1 LFSQRP
7 QPSIH
12 QAIGFSGAIYVFRR
26 VLGNPPVQAPETER
40 GKMSILRSLV
50 SVFIVL
56 AFSFVISLS
65 IQAQPQ
71 PNRNNTRQVG
81 NVLQRLERSSSRFR
95 NSLNVALVQGSVDQ
109 TLPQNDISTF
119 QSGLDLA
126 TKQFRDQFTRR
137 LAVAADVERILQK
150 ASPINS
156 FITQN
161 TLNPRVKNDW
171 TSVRTDLNTLAT
183 LYAVSSQWNQ
193 LTPMKV
199 DANGSFR
206 LSESELNQII
216 QRVEN
221 GGDTFRVSLTDAFFL
236 RPYDR
241 TRSEGN
247 MNDALRGFKKA
258 TDQLR
263 IRFDARQLVTDDVR
277 RLLDQATPLDIFM
290 RDTTLTDRVE
300 SDWST
305 LRGDLSV
312 LASAYDVA
320 PSWGNS
326 PIASSGNKSTNRL
339 TGTFRLDSSRS
350 DNPRDKVQ
358 RATQNLRT
366 DERQEVADQIQARLE
381 SPEMLMIERRGTTMT
396 IASSLAPKSTF
407 EADGRERQE
416 QLPNSSSTKVTVT
429 LRGEQLIVSSNG
441 YKENDF
447 DVTFD
452 ASENDRSL
460 RVRRQI
466 YSGKL
471 TQPVVVDSVYYRTAE
486 VAQWSIHNDSRPVL
500 GNASATSGEFIVRD
514 GETLVAILNNDLA
527 TKLSQQGDL
536 FTMTVRDPSQFE
548 GAVIEGT
555 VGSVDQ
561 GGRLTGRSGMSL
573 NFEKIRLRN
582 GETYKFSGV
591 LGNVRLLN
599 GDIVK
604 VDNEGS
610 AQGRNQT
617 TQTIQ
622 RAGIA
627 TAVGAIIGAIA
638 GGGKGAAI
646 GGVIGAAGGAG
657 TVFIQG
663 KDNLELP
670 VGTELTIRA
679 SGPR

>member
-1 LFSQRP
+1 
-7 QPSIH
+7 
-12 QAIGFSGAIYVFRR
+12 
-26 VLGNPPVQAPETER
+26 
-40 GKMSILRSLV
+40 MSILKSII
-50 SVFIVL
+50 SVFTL
-56 AFSFVISLS
+56 SAFSIVIGVS
-65 IQAQPQ
+65 IHAQPQ
-71 PNRNNTRQVG
+71 PNRNNTREVS
-81 NVLQRLERSSSRFR
+81 NMLQRLERSSSRFR
-95 NSLNVALVQGSVDQ
+95 NSLNLALVQRSVDQ
-109 TLPQNDISTF
+109 MRPQNDVSTF
-119 QSGLDLA
+119 EPGFELA
-126 TKQFRDQFTRR
+126 IKQFRDQFTRR
-137 LAVAADVERILQK
+137 LAVAADVEGILQK
-150 ASPINS
+150 ALPLNS

-161 TLNPRVKNDW
+161 NLNTRVKNDW

-183 LYAVSSQWNQ
+183 AYGVSWQWNQ

-206 LSESELNQII
+206 LSEGELDQLI
-216 QRVEN
+216 QRIEN
-221 GGDTFRVSLTDAFFL
+221 GGDTFRVSLTDAFS
-236 RPYDR
+236 RTPSDR
-241 TRSEGN
+241 SRSESN

-258 TDQLR
+258 TDQVR
-263 IRFDARQLVTDDVR
+263 IHFDARELISDDIKQ
-277 RLLDQATPLDIFM
+277 LLDHAEPLDNFM
-290 RDTTLTDRVE
+290 RDNPLTGRVK

-305 LRGDLSV
+305 LRGNLSV

-320 PSWGNS
+320 PSWGTS
-326 PIASSGNKSTNRL
+326 PPLQTGSKNTNRL
-339 TGTFRLDSSRS
+339 TGTFRLDSSLS
-350 DNPRDKVQ
+350 NNPWDKAQ

-366 DERQEVADQIQARLE
+366 DERQKVVDEILARLE
-381 SPEMLMIERRGTTMT
+381 SPQMLMMERRGTTMT
-396 IASSLAPKSTF
+396 IASSLASQTTF

-416 QLPNSSSTKVTVT
+416 QLSNGRWTKVTAT
-429 LRGEQLIVSSNG
+429 LRGEQLVVSSNG

-447 DVTFD
+447 NVTFD

-466 YSGKL
+466 YSDKL
-471 TQPVVVDSVYYRTAE
+471 TQPVVVDSVYDRTAD
-486 VAQWSIHNDSRPVL
+486 VAQWNVNKESRPVL
-500 GNASATSGEFIVRD
+500 GNASTSGEFIVRD
-514 GETLVAILNNDLA
+514 GETLVAILNSDLT

-548 GAVIEGT
+548 GAVIEGA

-561 GGRLTGRSGMSL
+561 GGRLTGRSSMSL
-573 NFEKIRLRN
+573 NFERIRLRN
-582 GETYKFSGV
+582 GQTYKFSGV

-599 GDIVK
+599 GDTVK

-610 AQGRNQT
+610 AQGSNQT

-646 GGVIGAAGGAG
+646 GGIIGAAGGAG

-679 SGPR
+679 SSPR